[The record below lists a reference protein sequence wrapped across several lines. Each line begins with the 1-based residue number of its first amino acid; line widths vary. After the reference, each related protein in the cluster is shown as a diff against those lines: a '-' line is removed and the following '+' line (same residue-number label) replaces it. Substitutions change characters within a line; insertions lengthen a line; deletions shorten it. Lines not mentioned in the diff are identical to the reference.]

1 MAEPDFNFLLEP
13 PEKEEPLIP
22 EVVDDKALSKIAK
35 MNPRKAGQIILD
47 AFDRLGGV
55 EWLLGQAIID
65 PRGFIELLKKVLP
78 KTIQAEGL
86 DGLTVLL
93 RDQYGNTLEV
103 NTLGRA
109 SPVPA
114 TGGRLDGSGPG
125 QPQIA
130 TSGNPTAPVEVQ
142 LKETY
147 E

>member
-1 MAEPDFNFLLEP
+1 MEPDFNFIIDEP
-13 PEKEEPLIP
+13 KEEPLIP
-22 EVVDDKALSKIAK
+22 EVVEDKALSKIAK
-35 MNPRKAGQIILD
+35 MNPRKAGQMILD
-47 AFDRLGGV
+47 VLDRLGGL
-55 EWLLGQAIID
+55 EWLFGQAKID
-65 PRGFIELLKKVLP
+65 PRGYIELLKKVLP

-114 TGGRLDGSGPG
+114 TGGRLNESGPG
-125 QPQIA
+125 QPPQIA

-147 E
+147 D